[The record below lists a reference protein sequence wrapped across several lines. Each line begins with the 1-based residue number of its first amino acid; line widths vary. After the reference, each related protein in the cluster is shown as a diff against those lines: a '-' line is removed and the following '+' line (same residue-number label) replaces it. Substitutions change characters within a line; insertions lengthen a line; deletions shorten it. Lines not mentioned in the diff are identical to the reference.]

1 MLFTS
6 RWMHALLSGLAG
18 CGQIGRSCQRIS
30 RYVTQ
35 SFACRTPTE
44 PSWLSEF
51 VRKMLSSGT
60 RADQAPAEELK
71 ALPNSE
77 NAWHELSETLKIDA
91 NGTGV
96 TTDKCSAGVI
106 CQNNNSYLLADMQI
120 PTTPEA
126 EAMAMARRM
135 QHSLRL
141 RAAEQRRNSLMAE
154 LMINRVRIS
163 RSHG

>member
-1 MLFTS
+1 M
-6 RWMHALLSGLAG
+6 
-18 CGQIGRSCQRIS
+18 
-30 RYVTQ
+30 
-35 SFACRTPTE
+35 
-44 PSWLSEF
+44 SWLRGWL
-51 VRKMLSSGT
+51 RKMLSSEM

-91 NGTGV
+91 NGTGA
-96 TTDKCSAGVI
+96 TTDKCSAGVV
-106 CQNNNSYLLADMQI
+106 CQNDSSYLLSDLQI
-120 PTTPEA
+120 PTTYEA

-135 QHSLRL
+135 QAAIRL
-141 RAAEQRRNSLMAE
+141 SMAEQRRKSLLAE